1 MMQVEINEGKLK
13 QVFKEALLEMLE
25 EKTDFFQ
32 GIIMEAM
39 EDVALSRAISE
50 GEATENTDREEVFD
64 ILKGRA

>member
-39 EDVALSRAISE
+39 EDVALSRAIS
-50 GEATENTDREEVFD
+50 
-64 ILKGRA
+64 